1 MARAKKIKPVNLD
14 KAIAEILNQYGDDVY
29 EVLDDCVKE
38 VSDEATQ
45 KLRAVST
52 FATGGHTK
60 YSSDWVNDETL
71 KTTKKTERVVHNSK
85 YYRLTH
91 LLEKGHVV
99 KNGRTRITGE
109 TWSAGAYP
117 HIAPVNDWA
126 TKELPRMVERKIQQ
140 I

>member
-29 EVLDDCVKE
+29 DVLDDCVKE

-45 KLRAVST
+45 KLRAVNT
-52 FATGGHTK
+52 FATSGHTK
-60 YSSDWVNDETL
+60 YSSSWVNEKTVKNRR
-71 KTTKKTERVVHNSK
+71 KTTYVVHNGD

-91 LLEKGHVV
+91 LLEKGHVIS
-99 KNGRTRITGE
+99 NGTKRIFGQT
-109 TWSAGAYP
+109 GAYP

-126 TKELPRMVERKIQQ
+126 IKELPKMVERKIKGL
-140 I
+140 